1 MENGKYQ
8 KLVFGSFLLATL
20 MLPVFSY
27 AYSDKTTHPAL
38 TNETID
44 IFNHYYP
51 ESKLGDSDRE
61 KIIMGSEKED
71 SPIYRPLNHFYDPV
85 YNVGLLNVNLSAKN
99 WSQNTRAQA
108 GLNIASVGILKDYF
122 GANSDYSWDRAVY
135 DYVYGDKNRSLEA
148 LGHNLH
154 LIQDM
159 SVPPHVR
166 NDQHLLGLDD
176 SPYEM
181 FTKQFDKNSI
191 KNLSDELIGG
201 GQKPITK
208 NNLNNYFDDLA
219 TLTNNNF
226 FSKDTIFDKKYKII
240 NIIKE
245 EKKIL
250 SNKDEIWFEH
260 AFLGKHLYKLDGYQK
275 NYNIEKSVIEKEFLI
290 KDWDNLILTD
300 YWNILSKQSVLHGA
314 GVIKLF
320 FDDVEKEK
328 QTHALYN
335 LNRSFAEKVIEGLA
349 KTGEGVAKSVY
360 STITNLGKDKT
371 NNLAVAPNISENE
384 NTKSGNDV
392 DNLVDNGLVDFSDE
406 GQNDGVGEEVV
417 DNSQPDSDDNS
428 QENGN
433 NLGNQDINQ
442 PYGEIENPILISNL
456 TPNQSLI
463 NYSAGFGGGGSGGG
477 SNENNQS
484 GEENNQNNQ
493 DNAENQGQNDEKN
506 ENNIT
511 ETINSPTITSPLN
524 NQKFNQNSIEFYGTA
539 SSTNIIYSDFSNATT
554 TADEEGQWS
563 LVLEDFEQGT
573 TTVNFFATNITQTA
587 TSSET
592 SIEIFVDSQAPPTTL
607 TVAECKDSLL
617 KSDCLLAVTT
627 VTINAEWSV
636 DNSDFAYFI
645 LNKNGEKI
653 ETTATTT
660 QIKINGNQ
668 DYRLA
673 VSAVDDMGNVSE
685 EAEQIIQI
693 NNAPVVINEIAWA
706 GTSRTTSSDEWI
718 ELYNNTNEPIDLTGW
733 TLYAEDKEPHIKLF
747 GSIPANDYYL
757 LERTDDTTVSDM
769 QADLIYTG
777 ALSNSGEHL
786 FLSFNKN
793 NATTTV
799 DEILKANNWGQNG
812 NSVAYNTMERY
823 DSHVAGTDWNNWGG
837 ATTRQY
843 LINGKDANNE
853 SIFGTPKKRNS
864 VNYLIDM
871 SNELSVNKTLTKEN
885 SPYFIPEFSFKI
897 KEEATLTIEE
907 GAVIKFS
914 PQGTPSFTVD
924 GTIKSKGTKENPVVF
939 TALYDDEYGG
949 DMNNDGICEPENASS
964 TSACPVAGSWRQIF
978 VSEKSKD
985 SVFENTI
992 VRYGGHYLTGQAM
1005 KYKSMLTV
1013 ENTDILINDSVFENS
1028 LSRGVYLINTGSDT
1042 EILGNIFRNNN
1053 YDETLGATYPYG
1065 LDVSDGAP
1073 LIENNLFEN
1082 NGYGLH
1088 ISGSSAVVNSNEF
1101 KNNFKNAILSSG
1113 PVRFYN
1119 NSGDGNKI
1127 NGIVIGS
1134 DITEVG
1140 MTNIMKKNQLPYV
1153 LYDTGVNVV
1162 ASSTLKLDPGVVI
1175 KFGNEKFVIEGS
1187 LEMGDLNGERVL
1199 FTSYVDNSDG
1209 TNVFGLEQPEEIGIG
1224 KWTGTYLEDGSI
1236 STIKNAEFRYMKYGL
1251 KYENS
1256 AINLENVMFKNND
1269 QAIFADEGS
1278 FVQTA
1283 QNIIF
1288 EGNIATSTVPL

>member
-1 MENGKYQ
+1 MKSNKI
-8 KLVFGSFLLATL
+8 KFSLLILVIFSFGFLVKT
-20 MLPVFSY
+20 VFSY
-27 AYSDKTTHPAL
+27 
-38 TNETID
+38 
-44 IFNHYYP
+44 
-51 ESKLGDSDRE
+51 DSDVAHPYITE
-61 KIIMGSEKED
+61 KAIELFNKNSSNKLSAQEIGWVRAGSIEED
-71 SPIYRPLNHFYDPV
+71 AFLRYLNHFYDPTTGA
-85 YNVGLLNVNLSAKN
+85 GLGDYLSAKD
-99 WSQNTRAQA
+99 WSVSPENQKYY
-108 GLNIASVGILKDYF
+108 LKGDQTWKN
-122 GANSDYSWDRAVY
+122 AIDE
-135 DYVYGDKNRSLEA
+135 YVKGNKKEAFIA
-148 LGHNLH
+148 LGHILH
-154 LIQDM
+154 LIEDM
-159 SVPPHVR
+159 SVPAHTR
-166 NDQHLLGLDD
+166 NDQHVEGD
-176 SPYEM
+176 PYEGWVK
-181 FTKQFDKNSI
+181 TNNKLQ
-191 KNLSDELIGG
+191 
-201 GQKPITK
+201 
-208 NNLNNYFDDLA
+208 NLNNISSIGVVGLNEAFDGLA
-219 TLTNNNF
+219 TYSNSNF
-226 FSKDTIFDKKYKII
+226 LSSDTLGRA
-240 NIIKE
+240 NLE
-245 EKKIL
+245 
-250 SNKDEIWFEH
+250 NKNTF
-260 AFLGKHLYKLDGYQK
+260 Y
-275 NYNIEKSVIEKEFLI
+275 KSVGGGLEVKCVEQIIGNKSFCLAVVDKEMGDSYFYI
-290 KDWDNLILTD
+290 NHEYVHSD
-300 YWNILSKQSVLHGA
+300 YYSLLAPKAISYSA
-314 GVIKLF
+314 GVIDLF
-320 FDDVEKEK
+320 FEEVEKAKKEK
-328 QTHALYN
+328 QEQSWWDRLMN
-335 LNRSFAEKVIEGLA
+335 IVSVNNQLA
-349 KTGEGVAKSVY
+349 IAP
-360 STITNLGKDKT
+360 
-371 NNLAVAPNISENE
+371 NLATN

-392 DNLVDNGLVDFSDE
+392 DNLVDNGLVDFSGE

-417 DNSQPDSDDNS
+417 DNNQPNSDDNS
-428 QENGN
+428 QENEN
-433 NLGNQDINQ
+433 NLGNQDGNRS
-442 PYGEIENPILISNL
+442 YNTIENPNLISNL
-456 TPNQSLI
+456 TPNQPLT

-592 SIEIFVDSQAPPTTL
+592 SIEIFVDSQAPATTL

-885 SPYFIPEFSFKI
+885 SPYFIPEFSFRI
-897 KEEATLTIEE
+897 KEGATLTIEE
-907 GAVIKFS
+907 GVVIKFS

-964 TSACPVAGSWRQIF
+964 TSVCPVVGSWRQIF

-1162 ASSTLKLDPGVVI
+1162 ASSTLKIDPGVVI